1 MKFNIYLTM
10 LSGKRVDVQKTTMIE
25 AIHIIIYG
33 KVQGVWF
40 RAGSKERAGDLG
52 IFGWVKN
59 RPEGTV
65 EIHAEG
71 ESFQLENFIAW
82 CHKGT
87 PAANVTS
94 LDIKPIQLKN
104 FTSFEIRS

>member
-1 MKFNIYLTM
+1 
-10 LSGKRVDVQKTTMIE
+10 MIE
-25 AIHIIIYG
+25 TIHIIVHG
-33 KVQGVWF
+33 RVQGVWF
-40 RAGSKERAGDLG
+40 RAGTKERADELG

-71 ESFQLENFIAW
+71 EKSQLENFIAW
-82 CHKGT
+82 CRKGT

-94 LDIKPIQLKN
+94 LDLDPTSLQN
-104 FTSFEIRS
+104 FASFEILS

>member
-1 MKFNIYLTM
+1 
-10 LSGKRVDVQKTTMIE
+10 MIE
-25 AIHIIIYG
+25 AIHIIVCG

-40 RAGSKERAGDLG
+40 RAGSKEKADELG

-71 ESFQLENFIAW
+71 EKSQLEIFIAW
-82 CHKGT
+82 CQKGT

-94 LDIKPIQLKN
+94 VNFTSTSLQN